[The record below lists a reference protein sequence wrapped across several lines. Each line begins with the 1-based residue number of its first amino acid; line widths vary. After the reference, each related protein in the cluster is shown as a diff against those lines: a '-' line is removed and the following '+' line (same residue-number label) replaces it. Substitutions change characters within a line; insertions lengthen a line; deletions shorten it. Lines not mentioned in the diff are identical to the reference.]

1 MAGIGLFSAL
11 DVAISGMFV
20 SQLATQV
27 VNHNIANANNP
38 GYSRQMLRIGSK
50 VPLSMSYGAI
60 GRGASSLGV
69 DRAQNKFLQQ
79 QVVDQRALLGTY
91 DSMDETLRSIEQIM
105 GSMEDDRIGSALN
118 DFFASWSDLAT
129 PPIDDGK
136 RTAVVKNAEQLAL
149 QFNEIDQSLSTLQ
162 RDTRA
167 TYDTYVADV
176 NQILEQV
183 AHLNGQIV
191 AGTVGTEVPHD
202 LIDQR
207 TQLLDELSAVT
218 RFTTVNRA
226 DGTADVIVEGRA
238 LVTRG
243 EFNALRVQEYAKSD
257 GSVGR
262 RAVFGGR
269 DPVEVPFQAGALAG
283 YQQMTND
290 MIPKLRSDLDALA
303 NQVMQQVNALHQQ
316 GITERGRGVALFTG
330 NSAAT
335 MSVNS
340 AVSND
345 VRLIATGR
353 SGEAGDNELALEIA
367 QLNTTLQGGR
377 SQTLNEQYTQLIV
390 EIATERGT
398 YDSLFTGQQSIVEAA
413 RSRLEAEKGVNL
425 DEELANLLMYQRT
438 YEANARVVR
447 VVDDMLNTLVN
458 GLI

>member
-50 VPLSMSYGAI
+50 VPLTLSFGSI
-60 GRGASSLGV
+60 GRGASALGV

-91 DSMDETLRSIEQIM
+91 GSMDETLRSIEQIM
-105 GSMEDDRIGSALN
+105 GSMGDDRIGASLN
-118 DFFASWSDLAT
+118 EFFAAWSDLAT
-129 PPIDDGK
+129 PPMDDGK
-136 RTAVVKNAEQLAL
+136 RTAVVKNAEQLAM
-149 QFNEIDQSLSTLQ
+149 QFNEIDASLATLQ

-167 TYDTYVADV
+167 TYDSYVTDV
-176 NQILEQV
+176 NLILEQV
-183 AHLNGQIV
+183 ATLNGQIV
-191 AGTVGTEVPHD
+191 ASSSGGEVPHD

-207 TQLLDELSAVT
+207 TQLLDALSEVT

-243 EFNALRVQEYAKSD
+243 EVNPLRVQEFAQAD

-269 DPVEVPFQAGALAG
+269 DPIAVEFQAGALAG
-283 YQQMTND
+283 YQKMTND
-290 MIPKLRSDLDALA
+290 TIPRLRADLDTLA
-303 NQVMQQVNALHQQ
+303 ARIMGQVNALHQQ

-330 NSAAT
+330 SSAAT
-335 MSVNS
+335 MAVNS

-345 VRLIATGR
+345 VRLVATGR
-353 SGEAGDNELALEIA
+353 SGEAGDNELALEISA
-367 QLNTTLQGGR
+367 LNTTLQPGER
-377 SQTLNEQYTQLIV
+377 QTLNESYTQLIV

-413 RSRLEAEKGVNL
+413 QSRLEAEKGVNL

-447 VVDDMLNTLVN
+447 VIDDMLNTLVN
-458 GLI
+458 GMI